1 MPVQKN
7 HLDVDILS
15 IFVEKVFQKV
25 RNRLV
30 GDVSTDDNVP
40 AKISSVICKF
50 RVFQNNLTISVL
62 HARSG
67 VVLTLI
73 YGKKQNLAYLTFVKE
88 KTWLMLNLVKLEKSN
103 GKEEQG
109 RRPHNTTLIR
119 T

>member
-1 MPVQKN
+1 M
-7 HLDVDILS
+7 
-15 IFVEKVFQKV
+15 
-25 RNRLV
+25 
-30 GDVSTDDNVP
+30 
-40 AKISSVICKF
+40 
-50 RVFQNNLTISVL
+50 SVL

>member
-15 IFVEKVFQKV
+15 VFVEKVFQKV
-25 RNRLV
+25 RHRLI
-30 GDVSTDDNVP
+30 GDVSANHDVP
-40 AKISSVICKF
+40 DKKYLVTCKF
-50 RVFQNNLTISVL
+50 RIYQNNLTMSVL

-73 YGKKQNLAYLTFVKE
+73 YRKKQNLAYLTFVKE

>member
-50 RVFQNNLTISVL
+50 RIFQNNLTISVL

-73 YGKKQNLAYLTFVKE
+73 YEKN
-88 KTWLMLNLVKLEKSN
+88 KTW
-103 GKEEQG
+103 
-109 RRPHNTTLIR
+109 PI
-119 T
+119 